1 MKTPVSCK
9 PNSSPL
15 FIGRKDVLDK
25 LGEIFVHGADNEL
38 TSRRS
43 CLLWGTEGIGK
54 TQICLKFTEEI
65 SDR

>member
-1 MKTPVSCK
+1 M
-9 PNSSPL
+9 
-15 FIGRKDVLDK
+15 LDK

-43 CLLWGTEGIGK
+43 CLLWGTGGIGK